1 HWIQLIESNEM
12 SFCWYMLHT
21 HLHKVFHVVQYLQ
34 SHNIVTFFPTLKV
47 KSVIPRASRVR
58 GFFPRYL
65 FVQADLDEVGLNG
78 LQWIPGAVGLVS
90 FGGEPAVVPDAFIHE
105 LKRRIAR
112 IEQSGGL
119 HLEGLKQGD
128 RIKIVKGPLVGYD
141 AIFDAHLPAEER
153 VLVLLH
159 WLGREVKVKV
169 NANAVEK
176 RYIH

>member
-1 HWIQLIESNEM
+1 M
-12 SFCWYMLHT
+12 GVCWYTLHT
-21 HLHKVFHVVQYLQ
+21 HPHKESQVVQYLQ
-34 SHNIVTFFPTLKV
+34 SNNIVTFYPTLKV
-47 KSVIPRASRVR
+47 KPVNPRASRVR

-90 FGGEPAVVPDAFIHE
+90 FGGEPAIVPDAFIHE
-105 LKRRIAR
+105 LKRRLAR

-119 HLEGLKQGD
+119 HLDGLKQGD
-128 RIKIVKGPLVGYD
+128 RIKLVRGPFAHYD

-176 RYIH
+176 RHAH

>member
-1 HWIQLIESNEM
+1 M
-12 SFCWYMLHT
+12 SVCWYTLHT
-21 HLHKVFHVVQYLQ
+21 HPHKESQVVQYLQ
-34 SHNIVTFFPTLKV
+34 SNNIVTFYPTLKV
-47 KSVIPRASRVR
+47 KPVNPRSSRVR

-105 LKRRIAR
+105 LKRRIDR

-119 HLEGLKQGD
+119 HLDGLKQGD
-128 RIKIVKGPLVGYD
+128 QVKIVRGPFANYE
-141 AIFDAHLPAEER
+141 AIFDAHLPAEAR

-176 RYIH
+176 RHAH

>member
-1 HWIQLIESNEM
+1 M
-12 SFCWYMLHT
+12 SVCWYTLHT
-21 HLHKVFHVVQYLQ
+21 HPHKESQVVQYLQ
-34 SHNIVTFFPTLKV
+34 SNNIVTFYPTLKV
-47 KSVIPRASRVR
+47 KPVNPRSSRVR

-105 LKRRIAR
+105 LKRRLAR

-119 HLEGLKQGD
+119 HLDGLKQGD
-128 RIKIVKGPLVGYD
+128 SVRIVKGPFAD
-141 AIFDAHLPAEER
+141 CEAIFDARLPAEER

-176 RYIH
+176 RRTR